1 MAVAAVLLALAY
13 LCAAALAAALPAVTR
28 VGSWLPLHL
37 ALAGGASTAIA
48 GVMPFFSAAF
58 AIAQPVSARIRWASV
73 AAVALGALGVA
84 AGYATAV
91 LPLAVSGGIAYM
103 AGMALT
109 GFATLAPARHGLGPR
124 GGVITLGYL
133 LALLMV
139 LTGALVGSL
148 FMAGWQPVLETW
160 ASLKPA
166 HAVLNLVG
174 FVSLVIAT
182 TLLHFFPTVIG
193 ARILRTPS
201 AYVTV
206 VGLASGAALLSGGFA
221 LRSDGLVRG
230 GATAVAIGA
239 VALAAYAWQ
248 AWRTRALWTGDRGWH
263 LYAMGGL
270 VSAIA
275 WFEVGVLMTSAR
287 LLVSGADPAAT
298 NADILAGP
306 LVVGWVALAVLA
318 SATHLVPAIGPG
330 DPAAHARQRRLLGQG
345 AALRLAAA
353 NVGIAGISV
362 GLPLHLDWLTLTAML
377 LAGGSLFATA
387 ALLVAATVSGLR
399 SARASGNLV
408 E

>member
-1 MAVAAVLLALAY
+1 
-13 LCAAALAAALPAVTR
+13 
-28 VGSWLPLHL
+28 
-37 ALAGGASTAIA
+37 
-48 GVMPFFSAAF
+48 
-58 AIAQPVSARIRWASV
+58 V

-193 ARILRTPS
+193 ARILRTPN